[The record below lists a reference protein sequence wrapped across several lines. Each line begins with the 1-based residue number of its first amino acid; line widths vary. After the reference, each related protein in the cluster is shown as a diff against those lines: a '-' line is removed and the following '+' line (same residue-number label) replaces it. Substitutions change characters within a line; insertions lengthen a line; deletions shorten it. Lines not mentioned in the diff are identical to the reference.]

1 MKSDADKSHL
11 LIFGFQYDQKWT
23 KIGYDKILE
32 SAEVKLLD
40 VTIDNNLKSKIQV
53 WKLPTYIV
61 FTFSIHK

>member
-1 MKSDADKSHL
+1 MRWFEKNYLKLDADKSHL

-23 KIGYDKILE
+23 NIGYDKILE

-53 WKLPTYIV
+53 
-61 FTFSIHK
+61 